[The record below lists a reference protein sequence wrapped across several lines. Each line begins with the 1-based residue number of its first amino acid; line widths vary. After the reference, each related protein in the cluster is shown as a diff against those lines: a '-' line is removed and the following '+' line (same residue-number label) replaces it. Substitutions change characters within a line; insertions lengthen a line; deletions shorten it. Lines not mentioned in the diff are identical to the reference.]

1 MQAIDLS
8 KTLRPYEGK
17 WVALTKDY
25 EKVVASGKSLKEA
38 RSKVKD
44 KEVRYT
50 YVSPLKTGLVPV
62 L

>member
-1 MQAIDLS
+1 MEAIDLS

-25 EKVVASGKSLKEA
+25 EKVIASGETLKEI
-38 RSKVKD
+38 RSKIRN

-50 YVSPLKTGLVPV
+50 YVNLLRRGG
-62 L
+62 